1 MKIRFLLV
9 VLLLVTNVFSQVSV
23 SSKHIGGVK
32 GFKKGFLEKFKKTE
46 TIFVLSTIYEI
57 EEYQKI
63 LDEIWTVT
71 PFRIIDAEEF
81 EIREFLGSKYSIA
94 QMSGI
99 RKEIQSESG
108 RTYPV
113 VYTYFDI
120 KVYDKAMIQKK
131 LSKMSPKKRKEKR
144 SEIMEMYSSDI
155 ARFFLY
161 PNDEFIEEVYKGTK
175 QNDNIAFIVDAIFHR
190 DVFFNYKLGFL
201 KNYLQKINNLLE
213 EEKLNWVYGNN
224 FINEVANLADETLY
238 IPSYLLN
245 KFNIWKKVHQMQ
257 DESYLDELFKS
268 YEYDYELI
276 DDNALN
282 DKILNGEEFYYLR
295 YARTNS
301 ERFIDVINSK
311 TGEIVHSQYMIGIT
325 SNVKDKNIKELSKCV
340 SKTRKK
346 MNR

>member
-1 MKIRFLLV
+1 MKIR
-9 VLLLVTNVFSQVSV
+9 VLLIVLFLVTNVFSQVSV

-63 LDEIWTVT
+63 LDEVWTVT

-94 QMSGI
+94 QLSGI
-99 RKEIQSESG
+99 MKEIQMESG
-108 RTYPV
+108 RTFPV
-113 VYTYFDI
+113 VYTYFDL

-161 PNDEFIEEVYKGTK
+161 PNDEFIDEVYKDTK
-175 QNDNIAFIVDAIFHR
+175 RKDNMAYIVDALLHR

-201 KNYLQKINNLLE
+201 KNYFQKINNLLE
-213 EEKLNWVYGNN
+213 EEKLNWAYGNN

-238 IPSYLLN
+238 VPSYLLN
-245 KFNIWKKVHQMQ
+245 KFNIWKKIHQMQ
-257 DESYLDELFKS
+257 DESYLEELFKN

-276 DDNALN
+276 DDDVLS
-282 DKILNGEEFYYLR
+282 DKILNGEELYYLR
-295 YARTNS
+295 YTRTNS
-301 ERFIDVINSK
+301 DRFIDVINSK
-311 TGEIVHSQYMIGIT
+311 TGEIVHSQYIINMVC
-325 SNVKDKNIKELSKCV
+325 NVKNKNIKDLSKCV
-340 SKTRKK
+340 SKAYKK